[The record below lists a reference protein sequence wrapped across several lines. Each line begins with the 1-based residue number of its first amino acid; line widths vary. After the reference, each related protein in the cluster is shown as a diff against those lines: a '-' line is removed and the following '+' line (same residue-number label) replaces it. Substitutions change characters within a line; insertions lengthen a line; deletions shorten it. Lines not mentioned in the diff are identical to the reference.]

1 MRRKLYYGIAT
12 TAAIALAIAL
22 NTTGPISKT
31 NIVNA
36 TEQSINAVKTND
48 SVLNVKETKSE
59 GKITSKTNKA
69 VPDDKAQT
77 VVPSSKNKNAE
88 SKPQIEVP
96 VDLEVEKG
104 DQKNAD
110 AGSSPWKLDP
120 IFVSQVFVSL
130 QISPEGIQGDYPV
143 KQEEI
148 KFVKDT
154 EKEAIVQVNSNKTN
168 IKRIYLKRLI
178 KQDSTGIWTVVG
190 YDTMGKR

>member
-1 MRRKLYYGIAT
+1 MRKKLYYGIAT

-31 NIVNA
+31 SIVNA
-36 TEQSINAVKTND
+36 TEQSINAVRTND
-48 SVLNVKETKSE
+48 SVVQVKETKSE
-59 GKITSKTNKA
+59 GKITSKNNKA
-69 VPDDKAQT
+69 VPGDKAQT

-88 SKPQIEVP
+88 SKPQVEVP

-143 KQEEI
+143 KQEEL
-148 KFVKDT
+148 KFVKGT